1 MDIRIGIAQS
11 TAVIELELDEDTD
24 RVELRSRI
32 DAAIADDESVL
43 WVTDKKGR
51 DFGVPSERIAFVE
64 IGSQSAERRIGFG
77 A

>member
-24 RVELRSRI
+24 RVELRARI